1 MDTPQ
6 GTLRSRDGKR
16 EKEEEEEEE
25 RRSTTPMSLP
35 QSAHTSANKPNTGV
49 L

>member
-16 EKEEEEEEE
+16 EEEEEEE
-25 RRSTTPMSLP
+25 RRSTTLMSLP
-35 QSAHTSANKPNTGV
+35 QSAHTSAHKPNTGV